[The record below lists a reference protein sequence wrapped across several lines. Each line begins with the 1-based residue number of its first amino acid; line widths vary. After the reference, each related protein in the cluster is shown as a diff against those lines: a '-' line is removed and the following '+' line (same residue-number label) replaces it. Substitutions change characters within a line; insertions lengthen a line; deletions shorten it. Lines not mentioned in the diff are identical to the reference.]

1 MYVSTWG
8 LASAGPVLAWTKL
21 EVRAERGALLR
32 VSGMPFRA
40 AQTAQSRIRAALAP
54 LGLRWPGKSFT
65 LNVRPPVGGD
75 ASQLDVPLALCVLA
89 ILGEVRP
96 ATLATMGSCGSL
108 GLDGSLAGWPDG
120 LAAWFEHGT
129 ATPPVLHPPS
139 PAGVTPSP
147 DGPTW
152 GILPVAAWAHPGVSP
167 PVGWHACNSLAECR
181 DTLKREAW
189 GGPRLT
195 SVPPGPAPTTTAPDL
210 EGGNAAKPGSAT
222 WDALHGEGHAKTWLS
237 IGAAMHEP
245 VLLVGPPG
253 VGKTSLAFASHGLL
267 PSLEGAEAL
276 ELARRRQQ
284 ANMSPPALHNHGTTL
299 AQTPPLVAP
308 HPAGGTAGLL
318 GSWRRGLPVPGAW
331 ALAHGGLLFL
341 DELTEWPRPARESLR
356 HVMER
361 HVLDLHRAEGACRW
375 HANPWIV
382 AATNPCRCGQRA
394 ERCVCPAHER
404 HAYRRKLSAPLLER
418 FPIQVE
424 VGHDASRPSR
434 TWQESRDWVAAIRRD
449 RASGGA
455 LPWTAEAESEAQSL
469 SQGNS
474 CSRRVSRAVRRL
486 AEGHA
491 RWTNRAEIHDVDVRA
506 AWDVTWMARGGW
518 WQD

>member
-8 LASAGPVLAWTKL
+8 LASAGPVPAWTKL

-32 VSGMPFRA
+32 VSGMPFRT
-40 AQTAQSRIRAALAP
+40 AQMAQSRIRAALAP

-75 ASQLDVPLALCVLA
+75 ASLLDVPLALCVLA

-96 ATLATMGSCGSL
+96 ASLASLGSFGSL

-120 LAAWFEHGT
+120 LVPWLEHGNV
-129 ATPPVLHPPS
+129 TPPALHPPR
-139 PAGVTPSP
+139 PAGVKPSHV
-147 DGPTW
+147 GPTW
-152 GILPVAAWAHPGVSP
+152 GILPVAAWAHPCVSP
-167 PVGWHACNSLAECR
+167 PNGWHACNSLAECR
-181 DTLKREAW
+181 DTLKRETW
-189 GGPRLT
+189 GGPRSR
-195 SVPPGPAPTTTAPDL
+195 SVPPGPPASTTPPAL
-210 EGGNAAKPGSAT
+210 EGGNAAFPGSAT
-222 WDALHGEGHAKTWLS
+222 WDALHGEGHAKSWLS

-253 VGKTSLAFASHGLL
+253 VGKTSLALASHGLL
-267 PSLEGAEAL
+267 PPLEPPDAL

-284 ANMSPPALHNHGTTL
+284 ANMSAQSSLTHGTRL

-308 HPAGGTAGLL
+308 HPTGGTAGLM
-318 GSWRRGLPVPGAW
+318 GSWRRGQPVPGAW

-382 AATNPCRCGQRA
+382 AATNPCSCGQGA
-394 ERCVCPAHER
+394 ARCVCPGHER
-404 HAYRRKLSAPLLER
+404 QAYRRKLSAPLLER

-424 VGHDASRPSR
+424 VGHDAGAPSR
-434 TWQESRDWVAAIRRD
+434 SWQESREWVAAVRRE

-455 LPWTAEAESEAQSL
+455 LTWTAEAEARAQSL
-469 SQGNS
+469 SQGNT
-474 CSRRVSRAVRRL
+474 CSRRVSRAVHRL

-491 RWTNRAEIHDVDVRA
+491 RWTNRAEVHDDDVRA
-506 AWDVTWMARGGW
+506 AWAVTWLARGGW
-518 WQD
+518 WHD